1 MTTSWNPTQFLRFE
15 KKYETSTGVARIVT
29 DQGKAY
35 IKAMGNKE
43 GNHVLACEW
52 IGTRLANLIDIPTP
66 DCAIMQVEDD
76 DEIPLGHDLQ
86 ALPGPAFVS
95 RALEGFSWSGKEK
108 DLNEIENP
116 ETITD
121 IVALDTW
128 IRNFD
133 RSPPI
138 HSVRRPNYD
147 NVYLAKP
154 HQGADKPR
162 IIAIDH
168 THCFTGTGELKSDI
182 QNIEYVKD
190 VNTYGLFPGFSKFA
204 DLERFKRIIR
214 KISSLENEAIYKVIA
229 SVPAEWEVSDEI
241 RAGILNFLTRRAD
254 FLLETLPKR
263 GPNLDYSGRL
273 PGL

>member
-43 GNHVLACEW
+43 GSHVLACEW

-66 DCAIMQVEDD
+66 DCAIMQVEGD
-76 DEIPLGHDLQ
+76 DEIPLGHGRQ

-95 RALEGFSWSGKEK
+95 RALEGFSWSGGEK
-108 DLNEIENP
+108 HLTGIENP

-121 IVALDTW
+121 IVAFDTW

-133 RSPPI
+133 RCPP
-138 HSVRRPNYD
+138 RQLNRTPNYD
-147 NVYLAKP
+147 NVFLAKS
-154 HQGADKPR
+154 HSDIGKLKIVAL
-162 IIAIDH
+162 DH
-168 THCFTGTGELKSDI
+168 THCFTRTGELKSDI
-182 QNIEYVKD
+182 QNIDNVRDKY
-190 VNTYGLFPGFSKFA
+190 TYGLFSAFSKFR
-204 DLERFKRIIR
+204 DLKRFNKTIQ
-214 KISSLENEAIYKVIA
+214 KISSLEIQDIHSVIA
-229 SVPAEWEVSDEI
+229 GVPPEWEVSDEI

-254 FLLETLPKR
+254 FLLETLTKR